1 MAPLLRCGGKWTLF
15 PFFNAFLRARPLVNI
30 TVETMP
36 LSINFLPGNIQSLL
50 VPAARNLPVLGL
62 SMQY

>member
-15 PFFNAFLRARPLVNI
+15 LLLNAFLRARLLVNI
-30 TVETMP
+30 AVETMP

-50 VPAARNLPVLGL
+50 VAAVRNLPVLGL